1 MVPLAFTRL
10 FNPLFKT
17 LMKKFL
23 LVSLFICYGLIP
35 CFSQN
40 ILKTKEDTAFV
51 MARTYYPQMQIKMSI
66 SFLNSDFVPGPKFSF
81 GRNAEDS
88 IKSLIKKEP
97 LISDHFL
104 ALGDYYSR
112 MHRQK
117 QADSLYKITKDLC
130 MNQMML
136 NPADTHAIRLM
147 AGIFLGEG
155 NFDLAEA
162 YYQEFAKIA
171 PSASAGWSGLALIN
185 MQKYEIDK
193 AKTYIQ
199 KSIDTDP
206 DNIDNYCQMA
216 NLMMLKAIFDMNSYD
231 SITLDTLSYK
241 SYVDTRFI
249 NTALKTLPGNP
260 SLLAMKDALDLT
272 GIIYQAF
279 IDNSESLEG
288 HGDSIRFHLRP
299 VSAQAIEGI
308 MSRMQA
314 LTNGVFKDKEF
325 PYACLILA
333 AFLKNDVPAAEEW
346 FNKGIRYNPASQ
358 NLYENITG
366 VCALNKV
373 KENAYRHQL
382 KLDSIHPVVNNFLM
396 TAYFYFLDSRFD
408 ESKMWTEKVLQ
419 LEPGNFYANLGMATI
434 YAHKFDFSAAAR
446 YLDKAAAVQKTDN
459 DVQML
464 TAILYL
470 FDQSPMMAK
479 SVLQALQPSYPGPEV
494 DEMLERFFKL

>member
-1 MVPLAFTRL
+1 
-10 FNPLFKT
+10 
-17 LMKKFL
+17 MKKL
-23 LVSLFICYGLIP
+23 LLIILLISYGLLP
-35 CFSQN
+35 CLSQN
-40 ILKTKEDTAFV
+40 IIKTKEDTAFV

-66 SFLNSDFVPGPKFSF
+66 SFLNSDFVAGPKFTF
-81 GRNAEDS
+81 GKNAEDS
-88 IKSLIKKEP
+88 IKMLIKKEP
-97 LISDHFL
+97 ARSDNFL
-104 ALGDYYSR
+104 ALGDYYTR
-112 MHRQK
+112 MHRDK

-130 MNQMML
+130 MNQMMI
-136 NPADTHAIRLM
+136 NPADTHAIRQM

-155 NFDLAEA
+155 NFELAEA
-162 YYQEFAKIA
+162 YFQEFAKIA
-171 PSASAGWSGLALIN
+171 PSASAGWSGLALIS

-193 AKTYIQ
+193 AKTYIE
-199 KSIDTDP
+199 KSIETDP
-206 DNIDNYCQMA
+206 ANIDNYCQMA
-216 NLMMLKAIFDMNSYD
+216 NLMMLKTVFDLNTYD

-279 IDNSESLEG
+279 IDNSESLQG
-288 HGDSIRFHLRP
+288 HGDTIRFHLRP
-299 VSAQAIEGI
+299 ESSRAIEGI
-308 MSRMQA
+308 ISRMQV
-314 LTNGVFKDKEF
+314 LTTGIFKDKEF

-333 AFLKNDVPAAEEW
+333 AFLKNDVPTAEEW

-366 VCALNKV
+366 VCALNKAR
-373 KENAYRHQL
+373 ECAYRHQL
-382 KLDSIHPVVNNFLM
+382 ALDSIHPVVNNFLM

-408 ESKMWTEKVLQ
+408 ESKMWTEKVLKI
-419 LEPGNFYANLGMATI
+419 EPGNFYANLGMATI
-434 YAHKFDFSAAAR
+434 YAHKFDFSQAAR

-464 TAILYL
+464 MAVLYL

-479 SVLQALQPSYPGPEV
+479 SVLLALQPSYPGPEV
-494 DEMLERFFKL
+494 DEMLDRFFKP